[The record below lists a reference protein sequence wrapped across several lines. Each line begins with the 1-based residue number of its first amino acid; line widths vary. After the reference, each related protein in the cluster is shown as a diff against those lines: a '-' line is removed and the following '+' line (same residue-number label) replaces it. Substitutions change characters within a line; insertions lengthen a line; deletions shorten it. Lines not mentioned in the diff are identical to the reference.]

1 MLIKYIL
8 LLLVILAIYLILN
21 NSSPI
26 KNSKKNN
33 NFETFES
40 GPIIFEL
47 LKNTE
52 IDGSFT
58 PESLLGAV
66 DIKLGISNIKFNI
79 GGKSIIIN
87 DLHKID
93 FIYSIGTNY
102 NYKIIAFPLEN
113 FIILMLNNK
122 VIYSKYLNTV
132 KLSKNKLEV
141 LVENGHTIT
150 SITTVN
156 SPLKFLGISNTL
168 YRINNEKYDIEM
180 NNKYYSLRNIKNNL
194 YLGVEKPDRA
204 ITPDNKLVILVDK
217 ERYIVVNELGKLMD
231 INIEKIVNA
240 DTWLTYGSTINIIN
254 NKKQY
259 LSSNKNLKYDFKGAS
274 GLSAVYCDNIAS
286 KELISWTIR
295 GLKEGATKPLVKTG
309 NSIYLSN
316 NNMYLQIIHGNPT
329 ANKIGLEVSVGNL
342 KNDNSKWII
351 MTLDNSRLFR
361 TDSNV
366 YLYNPKHDVYL
377 YNTGK
382 DFTLVKMVKG
392 EVVGLDVKDT
402 MSIWTISN
410 IILPTI
416 NTETEDSLD
425 YYTFNKEKV
434 YINTQE
440 YEWKKLLD
448 SENEKVKKGLITFN
462 KLKGISDDIEAGI
475 NKVKVNIDTVLKTKC
490 ASKTPLETDLK
501 YDIIYENNPKKSS
514 RNNIMNTDQVT
525 PCDYISIESIPED
538 KKITDFK
545 INELSGFNR
554 LQLKK

>member
-8 LLLVILAIYLILN
+8 LLLVILAI
-21 NSSPI
+21 PMI
-26 KNSKKNN
+26 KKFKKTYNV
-33 NFETFES
+33 ETFES
-40 GPIIFEL
+40 GPISFEL
-47 LKNTE
+47 LENTE
-52 IDGSFT
+52 IDGSFI
-58 PESLLGAV
+58 PKSLLGGV

-79 GGKSIIIN
+79 GGKNIIIN
-87 DLHKID
+87 DLHKIE
-93 FIYSIGTNY
+93 FTYIIGTKY

-113 FIILMLNNK
+113 YIIIFINDK

-132 KLSKNKLEV
+132 TLSKHKLDV

-150 SITTVN
+150 NITTVK
-156 SPLKFLGISNTL
+156 SSLRFLGISNAL
-168 YRINNEKYDIEM
+168 YKINNEQYDIQM

-194 YLGVEKPDRA
+194 YLGVEKKDRV

-217 ERYIVVNELGKLMD
+217 DRYFVINQLGKSMD
-231 INIEKIVNA
+231 IHIDKIVNA

-254 NKKQY
+254 NTKQY

-286 KELISWTIR
+286 KELISWTIK
-295 GLKEGATKPLVKTG
+295 GLTEGASKPLVKTG
-309 NSIYLSN
+309 DSIYLSN

-329 ANKIGLEVSVGNL
+329 ANKLGLEISIGNE
-342 KNDNSKWII
+342 KNDNSKWTI

-361 TDSNV
+361 KDSNV
-366 YLYNPKHDVYL
+366 YLYHPKYDVYL

-382 DFTLVKMVKG
+382 NFTLVKILKG
-392 EVVGLDVKDT
+392 EVVGLDIKD
-402 MSIWTISN
+402 SKAIWTISN
-410 IILPTI
+410 IILPT
-416 NTETEDSLD
+416 NTESDDSLD
-425 YYTFNKEKV
+425 YYKFNKEKV
-434 YINTQE
+434 YINKRE
-440 YEWKKLLD
+440 AEWKKLLD
-448 SENEKVKKGLITFN
+448 SENEKVKEGLRTFN

-475 NKVKVNIDTVLKTKC
+475 NKVKTNIDIVLKTKC
-490 ASKTPLETDLK
+490 ASKTLIESDLK
-501 YDIIYENNPKKSS
+501 YDIIYEKKPKQSARKY
-514 RNNIMNTDQVT
+514 IINTDKVT